1 MTKIFIQS
9 RNMQPINLKFNT
21 EYLSIPEGFE
31 WNDIPGF
38 AIVTGVNGAGKTQM
52 LNAMQGADAADI
64 SLSHKDGTEAKLIL
78 AADINQFLNLE
89 GLIQYKNGATNRFVR
104 KEELNRQ
111 NHGFFNYIEPVSYT
125 HHPKQ
130 KT

>member
-1 MTKIFIQS
+1 MKS
-9 RNMQPINLKFNT
+9 
-21 EYLSIPEGFE
+21 
-31 WNDIPGF
+31 DIPGF

-111 NHGFFNYIEPVSYT
+111 NHGFFNYIPHRWQSL
-125 HHPKQ
+125 PD
-130 KT
+130 